1 MESTRAN
8 VRELLLRMLRREDE
22 LRLCDATQR
31 RYAARAE
38 DGAWK
43 EKVTVDVQRRVCA
56 EFGFEGAGVS
66 EGLDLLRSATALF
79 PDDEELLR
87 SAHWLR
93 HNICAPCPLDVGAIV
108 PDVPLYF
115 ARDAAPGAAAQ
126 TSVRELA
133 ARNRSGPTVLVVGSH
148 T

>member
-1 MESTRAN
+1 
-8 VRELLLRMLRREDE
+8 MLRREDE

-43 EKVTVDVQRRVCA
+43 NSVTISVQRRVCA
-56 EFGFEGAGVS
+56 EFGFDGAGVS

-79 PDDEELLR
+79 PGDEEIVHA
-87 SAHWLR
+87 AHWLR
-93 HNICAPCPLDVGAIV
+93 HNICAPCPLSVGDVA
-108 PDVPLYF
+108 PDVPLFY
-115 ARDAAPGAAAQ
+115 ARGGRGARMA
-126 TSVRELA
+126 TSVRALA
-133 ARNRSGPTVLVVGSH
+133 ARHRAGPTVLVVGSH